1 MKRTILTLGT
11 LVLAGVVAIGGET
24 SKLTP
29 ATYKKINGK
38 IDEIKSNPRKTKG
51 LLPGLKKL
59 VDACR
64 GELIS
69 GLQHGSAI
77 ERTLAAKVLY
87 LSSGDKKKVAVA
99 LAGAMTDKDLE
110 VRRSAA
116 SGLARMKMAS
126 SGKAFIAALEDVDE
140 TVRAVAV
147 GALGALKIKEA
158 KGALVKALEDEN
170 YKVRLGACRALGA
183 IAGKEDGKDIAAKLK
198 PLLEDENAY
207 VRMAAAAIV
216 QKLAGVKKDPKTE
229 AKKNDE
235 NVLHELA
242 TDMDSVKEK
251 LEAEHHG
258 VEVRTA
264 EEQVLKKIDT
274 LIEMIKKQQQKSESK
289 GKGKGKGKKKKK
301 KKGGKKGSKPGNQG
315 KKGGKGKQGGQNPS
329 SPMQGEFMTSGQT
342 QHGQKAELGAVGAD
356 WGKLPPKER
365 DKIIQAMK
373 AKLPDRY
380 KKMLRLYLMGIAE
393 EGGM

>member
-1 MKRTILTLGT
+1 MKRAIAALGT
-11 LVLAGVVAIGGET
+11 LVLAGALATGGEV

-38 IDEIKSNPRKTKG
+38 LDEMKSNPRKAKG
-51 LLPGLKKL
+51 MVPALKKM
-59 VDACR
+59 VDKHR

-69 GLQHGSAI
+69 GLKHGSAI
-77 ERTLAAKVLY
+77 ERTLAAKVLH
-87 LSSGDKKKVAVA
+87 LSAGEKDKVAAA

-110 VRRSAA
+110 VRRAAA
-116 SGLARMKMAS
+116 SGLARMNMPYSA
-126 SGKAFIAALEDVDE
+126 KAFIAALEDVDE
-140 TVRAVAV
+140 TVRAVAA
-147 GALGALKIKEA
+147 GALGRLKVKAAKDAL
-158 KGALVKALEDEN
+158 LKALEDEN
-170 YKVRLGACRALGA
+170 HKVRLGSCRALGA
-183 IAGKEDGKDIAAKLK
+183 IAGKEDGKEIAARLK

-216 QKLAGVKKDPKTE
+216 QKLAGVKKDP
-229 AKKNDE
+229 AAGHKKKGGD

-242 TDMDSVKEK
+242 SEMDSVKGK

-258 VEVRTA
+258 AEVQTA
-264 EEQVLKKIDT
+264 EGEVLKKIDA
-274 LIEMIKKQQQKSESK
+274 LIEMIKKQQQQQQQKQ
-289 GKGKGKGKKKKK
+289 GKGKGKGKKKK

-315 KKGGKGKQGGQNPS
+315 KSGKGKQSGQNPS
-329 SPMQGEFMTSGQT
+329 SPMQREFMTSGQT

-356 WGKLPPKER
+356 WGKLPPKDR
-365 DKIIQAMK
+365 DKIIQAMN

-380 KKMLRLYLMGIAE
+380 KKMLKLYLMSIAE